1 MNAAAVLAQAMGL
14 AYAAGLSV
22 YATVAVSGL
31 AIRAGW
37 VGAPPGGLAAL
48 GSWWVIGIALALY
61 AVEFTATLIPG
72 VASAWETLH
81 SVIRPPA
88 AAALAAAT
96 AWHADPLI
104 VLVAAILGGGVAV
117 STHTTKLG
125 FRYAIDT
132 SPEPLTNGAAN
143 VAELSLLSGLVLLV
157 WEHPFISL
165 AIALAI
171 LLALMVMVR
180 LVWRALK
187 QVFSGRWMPGRG
199 LLQDARTS
207 DRMASRVEEQDWE

>member
-1 MNAAAVLAQAMGL
+1 VNAAAVLAQAMGL

-37 VGAPPGGLAAL
+37 VASPPGGLAAL
-48 GSWWVIGIALALY
+48 GSWWVIGIAIALY

-104 VLVAAILGGGVAV
+104 VLVAAILGGAVAV

-165 AIALAI
+165 AIAMAI
-171 LLALMVMVR
+171 LVALMVMVR

-207 DRMASRVEEQDWE
+207 DRMASRGEDADWE